1 MICCNIKKF
10 IMASMSI
17 VAMIILTIT
26 CVISAGAVDNEN
38 TTEIDYYYGDANND
52 SAINVKDCTY
62 IQKCINK
69 SVVPEDYNYYIT
81 VADVN
86 QDSGVNIKDTT
97 VLQKYINGLYSSLP
111 ITPDTPRPTVIY
123 TTTTTTQTTT
133 PTTPPPVND
142 DEGYNNHVYKP

>member
-10 IMASMSI
+10 ITASMSI

-62 IQKCINK
+62 IQKYINN
-69 SVVPEDYNYYIT
+69 VVKPENYDYFAIVSDLNR
-81 VADVN
+81 DGEM
-86 QDSGVNIKDTT
+86 DIKDATY
-97 VLQKYINGLYSSLP
+97 LQKLIVGINPL
-111 ITPDTPRPTVIY
+111 TPTPTE
-123 TTTTTTQTTT
+123 TTTTA
-133 PTTPPPVND
+133 PTTPPQITD
-142 DEGYNNHVYKP
+142 EEGYNNHIYRP